1 MGTYKEYG
9 LEPNIEISDN
19 AFKIILPNTN
29 TTFNETKQVLT
40 ENEQGV
46 LSVLKEGIKSR
57 PEIQKA
63 LGFSQTTAIVTIA
76 ALLDKGMII
85 KVGNGNKTK
94 YKIV

>member
-1 MGTYKEYG
+1 M
-9 LEPNIEISDN
+9 
-19 AFKIILPNTN
+19 PNTN
-29 TTFNETKQVLT
+29 AAFKEIKVELT

-76 ALLDKGMII
+76 ALINKGLIA
-85 KVGNGNKTK
+85 KAGNGNKTK

>member
-1 MGTYKEYG
+1 MQETAYK
-9 LEPNIEISDN
+9 PMIT
-19 AFKIILPNTN
+19 LPNTN

-76 ALLDKGMII
+76 ALLDKGLIV

>member
-1 MGTYKEYG
+1 M
-9 LEPNIEISDN
+9 
-19 AFKIILPNTN
+19 PNTN
-29 TTFNETKQVLT
+29 AAVKETKVELT

-63 LGFSQTTAIVTIA
+63 LGFSQTTTIVAIA
-76 ALLDKGMII
+76 ALLDKGLII

-94 YKIV
+94 YKMA

>member
-1 MGTYKEYG
+1 M
-9 LEPNIEISDN
+9 
-19 AFKIILPNTN
+19 PNTN
-29 TTFNETKQVLT
+29 AAFKEIKVELT

-76 ALLDKGMII
+76 ALINKGLIA

>member
-1 MGTYKEYG
+1 M
-9 LEPNIEISDN
+9 
-19 AFKIILPNTN
+19 PNTN
-29 TTFNETKQVLT
+29 AAFKEIKVELT

-76 ALLDKGMII
+76 ALINKGLIA
-85 KVGNGNKTK
+85 KVGNGNMTK